1 MEEWAGAKAQHFVP
15 PRKRI
20 GTSQADQKAEFLAPA
35 QGLLTYTH
43 AGLAVIQG
51 RKHYEEKFGVP
62 MGERKPCIQKV
73 VRPPRPP
80 ERVQSMKYI
89 KPEYAPV
96 PPRAE
101 KAHIPPVLTVSG
113 RPEFPIHTRTVRTV
127 SGDRVRDFTSTEY
140 DFHKTQM
147 GRKQLV
153 CDLRNG
159 LPVSSQGDKA
169 YNVAEYAP
177 GFFREEGLFSR
188 TSFRPR
194 LPMHVKGAASS
205 YGKLQSYEATG
216 PARKK
221 WSQRQKE
228 ETATEDQTAINS
240 LLEW

>member
-1 MEEWAGAKAQHFVP
+1 MGEWEGAKGHHFGP

-20 GTSQADQKAEFLAPA
+20 GTFQSDQKTEFQVPP
-35 QGLLTYTH
+35 QGLLTYTC
-43 AGLAVIQG
+43 AGLAPIQG

-73 VRPPRPP
+73 IRPPRPP

-89 KPEYAPV
+89 KPEYSQV

-101 KAHIPPVLTVSG
+101 KAHIPPILSISG
-113 RPEFPIHTRTVRTV
+113 RPEFPIHTRTVRTA
-127 SGDRVRDFTSTEY
+127 SGGRVRDFTSSEY

-153 CDLRNG
+153 SDQRNG
-159 LPVSSQGDKA
+159 LPLNAQGDKA
-169 YNVAEYAP
+169 YNVSEYAP
-177 GFFREEGLFSR
+177 GFFKDEGLFPR
-188 TSFRPR
+188 TSFQPR

-205 YGKLQSYEATG
+205 YGKLLSYEASA
-216 PARKK
+216 PPRKK
-221 WSQRQKE
+221 WSQRQQE
-228 ETATEDQTAINS
+228 ETATEDQIALNS